1 MWELDAKKEIQRQ
14 AMMNKVK
21 TIKNNNK
28 LRKEINAMNNV
39 VGTQI

>member
-14 AMMNKVK
+14 AIMDKVK

-28 LRKEINAMNNV
+28 LRREINAKNNG